1 MAATRTT
8 LAMHFVVVV
17 AVMAEGPSGTT
28 VLGTAPSPGARTL
41 GMLFSPQLPMM
52 ARGFLWLMLTN
63 LCALAVPRLVNIG
76 IDIVE
81 GRGATAPLS
90 LSAVVALIVTL
101 AVVGGVVRTQSRLVL
116 FNAGRDV
123 ERALREDLFAHLA
136 TLSSTYFG
144 RSSTGD
150 LMSRLTNDLTNI
162 RLLAGFALLNAL
174 NGILVVV
181 VTLPLL
187 FLLDVKVAAVSLL
200 PFPLVIIAA
209 QLVSKRMFRRTRENQ
224 DAIGALSTVVQ
235 ESLAGQM
242 VVRAFSQ
249 EDLVVARFVE
259 KNDRVFHTSM
269 RLARIR
275 LLMGPL
281 MGLMASFATAAAL
294 FSGGYAVAAGR
305 MTIGDIVEI
314 NTRLVQLAWPMIAL
328 GFTLSVWQR
337 GKASLSRINEV
348 LVARPDVV
356 DGAQRRSANS
366 LQGPIKV
373 SGLVVN
379 VGAPPRRGVD
389 DLSISVPAGSF
400 VGVVGKIGSGKS
412 LLLKAIA
419 RQLPVERGQ
428 IRIDD
433 VDVIDWHLSALR
445 QAPGGVAVVPEDGFL
460 FSATLRENLVFG
472 AAAATDADVE
482 AVVDLVDLRRD
493 VERFP
498 QGLQTI
504 VGERGVT
511 LSGGQ
516 RQRVAL
522 GRALL
527 ARPAILLLD
536 DCLSAVDVETEQN
549 IIRALQSGFGVD
561 AGGHMAAATI
571 IMVSHRLS
579 ALKVAD
585 LIISL
590 DQGRGV
596 ERGTH
601 EELLASGGLYA
612 TLWGEQQR
620 REELA
625 KRLRGDAA

>member
-1 MAATRTT
+1 MPGAP
-8 LAMHFVVVV
+8 
-17 AVMAEGPSGTT
+17 AEHAPQGPHRTT
-28 VLGTAPSPGARTL
+28 VLGKTPASGVRTL
-41 GMLFSPQLPMM
+41 SELFAPQLPMM
-52 ARGFLWLMLTN
+52 ARGTGWLVLTN

-76 IDIVE
+76 IDAVE
-81 GRGATAPLS
+81 GRQVAGGTPLS
-90 LSAVVALIVTL
+90 LGAIVALIAAL
-101 AVVGGVVRTQSRLVL
+101 AVIGGVVRTRSRIVL

-123 ERALREDLFAHLA
+123 ERSLRADLFAHLA

-144 RSSTGD
+144 KSSTGD

-174 NGILVVV
+174 NGVLVVA

-187 FLLDVKVAAVSLL
+187 FLLDAKVAAVSLL
-200 PFPLVIIAA
+200 PFPLVIVAA
-209 QLVSKRMFRRTRENQ
+209 QLVSKRMFRRTRDNQ
-224 DAIGALSTVVQ
+224 DAIGGLSTVVQ

-249 EDLVVARFVE
+249 EDAVVARFVV
-259 KNDRVFHTSM
+259 KNDRVYDTSM
-269 RLARIR
+269 KLARIR

-281 MGLMASFATAAAL
+281 MGLMGAFAVAAAL
-294 FSGGYAVAAGR
+294 FAGGYAVADGR
-305 MTIGDIVEI
+305 MSIGDVVEL
-314 NTRLVQLAWPMIAL
+314 NTRLLQLTWPMIAL

-348 LVARPDVV
+348 LKARPDVV
-356 DGAQRRSANS
+356 DGPHVRTAAA
-366 LQGPIKV
+366 LAGAIDV
-373 SGLVVN
+373 TGLTIE
-379 VGAPPRRGVD
+379 VGTPPRRCVD
-389 DLSISVPAGSF
+389 GLSVSVPAGSF
-400 VGVVGKIGSGKS
+400 LGVVGKNGSGKS

-419 RQLPVERGQ
+419 RQLPIAAGQ
-428 IRIDD
+428 LRIDD
-433 VDVIDWHLSALR
+433 VDVVDWHLGALR
-445 QAPGGVAVVPEDGFL
+445 VAPGGIAVVPEDGFL
-460 FSATLRENLVFG
+460 FSATLHENLTFG
-472 AAAATDADVE
+472 ADRATDADVE
-482 AVVDLVDLRRD
+482 AIVDLVDLRRD
-493 VERFP
+493 IERFP
-498 QGLQTI
+498 LGLQTI

-549 IIRALQSGFGVD
+549 IIRALQRTP
-561 AGGHMAAATI
+561 AGAVEGGKPTI
-571 IMVSHRLS
+571 VMVSHRLS

-585 LIISL
+585 AIIGL
-590 DQGRGV
+590 EGGRAV

-601 EELLASGGLYA
+601 DELLASGGVYA
-612 TLWGEQQR
+612 ALWGLQQK

-625 KRLRGDAA
+625 KRLRGEAV